1 MGYTKRLGT
10 VFLLFVALLASACG
24 MSDREVREELLVSN
38 PLANPTLSFA
48 DSSRQV
54 TSPGAVT
61 LSRTIGPLHVTTFE
75 FEEGREAEVFEE
87 INAQAEAA
95 GFELERVSSEGRL
108 PLGQWVATSETVQ
121 LRILIAPG
129 GLQVELV

>member
-1 MGYTKRLGT
+1 
-10 VFLLFVALLASACG
+10 
-24 MSDREVREELLVSN
+24 MSEREVREALLVSN

-54 TSPGAVT
+54 TYPGAVT
-61 LSRTIGPLHVTTFE
+61 LGPLHRTSFE
-75 FEEGREAEVFEE
+75 FEEGRETEAFDE
-87 INAQAEAA
+87 INSQAEAA
-95 GFELERVSSEGRL
+95 GFELELVGLEERL

-121 LRILIAPG
+121 LWILIAPG

>member
-1 MGYTKRLGT
+1 
-10 VFLLFVALLASACG
+10 
-24 MSDREVREELLVSN
+24 MSEREVREALLVSN

-54 TSPGAVT
+54 TSPGGVT
-61 LSRTIGPLHVTTFE
+61 LSGTRGPLHRTSFE

-95 GFELERVSSEGRL
+95 GFELEFVGLEERL
-108 PLGQWVATSETVQ
+108 PFGQWLATSETVQ
-121 LRILIAPG
+121 LRILIGPG
-129 GLQVELV
+129 EVQVELV

>member
-1 MGYTKRLGT
+1 
-10 VFLLFVALLASACG
+10 
-24 MSDREVREELLVSN
+24 MSEREVREELLVSN

-48 DSSRQV
+48 DSSRQI

-95 GFELERVSSEGRL
+95 GFDLEFVGLEELF

>member
-1 MGYTKRLGT
+1 M
-10 VFLLFVALLASACG
+10 LFIALLASACG

-75 FEEGREAEVFEE
+75 FEEGREAEAFDE

-95 GFELERVSSEGRL
+95 GFDLELVGLEERL
-108 PLGQWVATSETVQ
+108 PFGQWLATSETVQ
-121 LRILIAPG
+121 LRILIGPG
-129 GLQVELV
+129 EVQVELV